1 MSLVPAPSSLADI
14 RGPALLYVNA
24 KWCGH
29 CKNTRPVM
37 QDVAQILGSVVPV
50 YDVDS
55 DANADLISQLG
66 SKVEGFPTI
75 IYKNGNSLKVFGTE
89 RSVDNIQGFVCDQD
103 SSPGFCATRR
113 R

>member
-1 MSLVPAPSSLADI
+1 MSLVPVPSKKRLADI
-14 RGPALLYVNA
+14 PGPALLYVNA

-37 QDVAQILGSVVPV
+37 QDVAQMLGSVVPV
-50 YDVDS
+50 FDVDS
-55 DANADLISQLG
+55 DTNGALISELG
-66 SKVEGFPTI
+66 VEGFPTI
-75 IYKNGNSLKVFGTE
+75 IYKKGSKLKTFESSRTA
-89 RSVDNIQGFVCDQD
+89 DAIQGFVCDQD